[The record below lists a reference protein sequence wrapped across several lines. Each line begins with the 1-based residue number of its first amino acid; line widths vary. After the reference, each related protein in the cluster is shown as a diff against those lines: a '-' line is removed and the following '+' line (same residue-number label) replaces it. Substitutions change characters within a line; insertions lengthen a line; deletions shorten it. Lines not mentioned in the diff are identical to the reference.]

1 MTPFHS
7 KYLAHALTLKHASC
21 DIENLTRSIAN
32 ARVDLNPHQVRAAL
46 FALQSPLSRGVI
58 LADEVG
64 LGKTIEAGLVIAQRW
79 AERRR
84 HILLIVPAFLRKQW
98 EQELRDKFF
107 LPVKIIDSK
116 KLKEA
121 QSAGEKNP
129 FDTNNH
135 IIVCSYSFAVEQS
148 DLLKIVN
155 WDLAVIDEAHR
166 LRNVYKS
173 SNKQAK
179 SIADTLSTTPKL
191 LLTATPLQNN
201 LMELYGLVSIIDPH
215 TFGDS
220 DSFRCQFIQSKGNEL
235 CYQQLRERLRPLAI
249 RTLRKQVQGYV
260 SFTNRRALTQPFYPT
275 NDEQK
280 LYDGVT
286 AYLQKEQLYALPSS
300 QRQLITMIL
309 RKLLASSPTAIA
321 HTLRSLVSRLEKQG
335 GAEVI
340 LDPEEQELLE
350 TLSEDWQ
357 EDSQTT
363 QSQEINPDELVKKK
377 QIREEIEELR
387 SYVDLAEN
395 VRKNTKSEALLV
407 ALQTAFEQAEKI
419 GAPKKVVIF
428 TESRRTQR
436 FLFDFLS
443 NHGYQNQLVVI
454 NGTNTDGCSK
464 EIYAAWLKKHCDS
477 DRVTGS
483 KAVDIKA
490 ALVDRFREQAT
501 ILLATEAAAEGV
513 NLQFCSL
520 VINYDL
526 PWNPQ
531 RVEQRIGRCHRY
543 GQKHDVV
550 VVNFI
555 NQHNE
560 ADQRVYDLLNDKFK
574 LFDGVFGASDEVLGA
589 IESGVDIEKRIAQV
603 YQTCRTTE
611 EIREAF
617 DQLRHELDVEIQAN
631 YREAKSSI
639 FEHLDEE
646 VISLLKVQHSET
658 ETSLNRREQW
668 LFQLLCHELGESI
681 IPDLTTYSFIQKQ
694 AGEGQ
699 KKCFLNWRLA
709 EEHGGY
715 HVREDDPL
723 VQQSIAK
730 ALNHALSPTEIIF
743 DYSSYTGKIS
753 LLESLI
759 GHSGWLELSHL
770 KIETFETVEFLLFSA
785 KTDTG
790 ETIAPEVCE
799 KLFQL
804 SAKLIKPIEVIANLD
819 SIREEHQRSCLQ
831 QVENRVSKLYDQEV
845 EKLDGWSE
853 DLKLGLER
861 QLKELEKEIKEAR
874 KSSHLSK
881 SLHEKLENQKRIKT
895 LENQR
900 SAKRRSLYSEQDRIE
915 ERRDALIS
923 RLEKRIATRTSTTP
937 LFTIRWAIK

>member
-1 MTPFHS
+1 MTEYHS

-46 FALQSPLSRGVI
+46 FALQSPLSKGVI

-79 AERRR
+79 AERKR

-107 LPVKIIDSK
+107 LPVKILDSK
-116 KLKEA
+116 KLKEE
-121 QSAGEKNP
+121 QIVGESNP
-129 FDTNNH
+129 FNTTNH
-135 IIVCSYSFAVEQS
+135 IVICSYSFAVDQS
-148 DLLKIVN
+148 YLLKNVN
-155 WDLAVIDEAHR
+155 WNLAVIDEAHR

-179 SIADTLSTTPKL
+179 SIAETLAEVPKL

-215 TFGDS
+215 TFGDPE
-220 DSFRCQFIQSKGNEL
+220 SFRCQFVQSKGDEL
-235 CYQQLRERLRPLAI
+235 CYHQLRERLRPIAI

-260 SFTNRRALTQPFYPT
+260 SFTNRRAFTQPFYPT
-275 NDEQK
+275 DDEQR
-280 LYDGVT
+280 LYDGVS
-286 AYLQKEQLYALPSS
+286 AYLQKEQLHALPSS
-300 QRQLITMIL
+300 QRQLITMVL
-309 RKLLASSPTAIA
+309 RKLLASSPTAVV
-321 HTLRSLVSRLEKQG
+321 HTLKSLVSRLEKQG
-335 GAEVI
+335 GPEVI

-357 EDSQTT
+357 EDNQISE
-363 QSQEINPDELVKKK
+363 SKALDSNELTKKK

-387 SYVDLAEN
+387 SYIDLAEN
-395 VRKNTKSEALLV
+395 IRKNTKSEALLS

-419 GAPKKVVIF
+419 GAPKKVVVF
-428 TESRRTQR
+428 TESKRTQR
-436 FLFDFLS
+436 FLFEFLS
-443 NHGYQNQLVVI
+443 NHGFQNQLVLI
-454 NGTNTDGCSK
+454 NGTNTDECSK
-464 EIYAAWLKKHCDS
+464 EIYTSWLKEHGDS
-477 DRVTGS
+477 DRATGS

-520 VINYDL
+520 IINYDL

-603 YQTCRTTE
+603 YQICRTTE

-631 YREAKSSI
+631 YKEAKSSI

-646 VISLLKVQHSET
+646 VVSLLKMQHSET
-658 ETSLNRREQW
+658 ESSLNRREQW

-681 IPDLTTYSFIQKQ
+681 VPDMTTYSFTHKQ
-694 AGEGQ
+694 TGN
-699 KKCFLNWRLA
+699 KPKRSFLNWRLA
-709 EEHGGY
+709 EEHGG
-715 HVREDDPL
+715 HHLREDDPF
-723 VQQSIAK
+723 VQRTITK
-730 ALNHALSPTEIIF
+730 ALNYTLSPAEMVF
-743 DYSSYTGKIS
+743 DYSTYSGKIS
-753 LLESLI
+753 LLESLV
-759 GHSGWLELSHL
+759 GQSGWLELSHL
-770 KIETFETVEFLLFSA
+770 KIDTFETVEFLISSA
-785 KTDTG
+785 KTDAG
-790 ETIAPEVCE
+790 EVIAPEICE

-804 SAKLIKPIEVIANLD
+804 PATIIKKISDPVNLE
-819 SIREEHQRSCLQ
+819 SIRKQHQQDCLQ
-831 QVENRVSKLYDQEV
+831 QVEDRVSKLYDQEV

-853 DLKLGLER
+853 DLKIGLER

-874 KSSHLSK
+874 KSTHLSK
-881 SLHEKLENQKRIKT
+881 SLTEKLDNQKRIKT

-915 ERRDALIS
+915 ERRDELIS
-923 RLEKRIATRTSTTP
+923 RLEKRIAPRTSSTP

>member
-1 MTPFHS
+1 MTKFHS

-46 FALQSPLSRGVI
+46 FALHSPLSKGVI

-107 LPVKIIDSK
+107 LPVKILDSK
-116 KLKEA
+116 KLKES
-121 QSAGEKNP
+121 QSAGELNP
-129 FDTNNH
+129 FNTNNH
-135 IIVCSYSFAVEQS
+135 IVICSYSFAVDQS
-148 DLLKIVN
+148 HYLKAVN

-179 SIADTLSTTPKL
+179 SIAETLAETPKL

-215 TFGDS
+215 TFGDPE
-220 DSFRCQFIQSKGNEL
+220 SFRCQFVQPKVDEL

-260 SFTNRRALTQPFYPT
+260 SFTNRRAFTQPFYPT
-275 NDEQK
+275 NDEQR
-280 LYDGVT
+280 LYDGVS
-286 AYLQKEQLYALPSS
+286 AYLQKAQLHALPSS
-300 QRQLITMIL
+300 QRQLITMVL

-321 HTLRSLVSRLEKQG
+321 HTLKSLVSRLEKQG
-335 GAEVI
+335 GSEVI

-350 TLSEDWQ
+350 ALSEDWQ
-357 EDSQTT
+357 EDINTVKP
-363 QSQEINPDELVKKK
+363 EIDLGELAKKK

-387 SYVDLAEN
+387 SYIDLAEN
-395 VRKNTKSEALLV
+395 IRKNTKSEALLS
-407 ALQTAFEQAEKI
+407 ALQIAFEQAKKI
-419 GAPKKVVIF
+419 GAPKKVVVF
-428 TESRRTQR
+428 TESKRTQR

-443 NHGYQNQLVVI
+443 THGYQNQLVLI
-454 NGTNTDGCSK
+454 NGTNTDQCSK
-464 EIYAAWLKKHCDS
+464 EIYTSWLKEHGES
-477 DRVTGS
+477 ERVTGS

-520 VINYDL
+520 IINYDL

-631 YREAKSSI
+631 YRDAKASI

-646 VISLLKVQHSET
+646 VVSLLKMQHTET
-658 ETSLNRREQW
+658 ETSLNRREQL

-681 IPDLTTYSFIQKQ
+681 VPDIATYSFIQEHIGNKP
-694 AGEGQ
+694 
-699 KKCFLNWRLA
+699 KRFFLNWRLA
-709 EEHGGY
+709 EEHCG
-715 HVREDDPL
+715 HHLREDDPL
-723 VQQSIAK
+723 VQNTITK
-730 ALNHALSPTEIIF
+730 ALNHSVSPAEIVI
-743 DYSSYTGKIS
+743 DYSAYSGKIS
-753 LLESLI
+753 LLEPLV
-759 GHSGWLELSHL
+759 GHSGWLELSLL

-785 KTDTG
+785 RNDTG
-790 ETIAPEVCE
+790 EVISADICE
-799 KLFQL
+799 KMLQL
-804 SAKLIKPIEVIANLD
+804 PAIIMKPLEDIANLD
-819 SIREEHQRSCLQ
+819 SIREQHQHDCLQ
-831 QVENRVSKLYDQEV
+831 QVEDRVSKLYDQEV

-881 SLHEKLENQKRIKT
+881 TLTEKLDNQKKIKT

-900 SAKRRSLYSEQDRIE
+900 SVKRRSLYSEQDRIE
-915 ERRDALIS
+915 ERRDELIS
-923 RLEKRIATRTSTTP
+923 RLEKRIAPRTSSIP

>member
-1 MTPFHS
+1 MTKFHS
-7 KYLAHALTLKHASC
+7 KYLAHALSLKHASC

-46 FALQSPLSRGVI
+46 FALHSPLSKGVI

-64 LGKTIEAGLVIAQRW
+64 LGKTIEAGLVVAQRW

-107 LPVKIIDSK
+107 LPVKILDSK
-116 KLKEA
+116 KLKEG
-121 QSAGEKNP
+121 QVAGEPNP
-129 FDTNNH
+129 FDTTNH
-135 IIVCSYSFAVEQS
+135 IVICSYSFAVDQS
-148 DLLKIVN
+148 HLLKEVS

-179 SIADTLSTTPKL
+179 SIAETLEDVPKL

-215 TFGDS
+215 TFGDVE
-220 DSFRCQFIQSKGNEL
+220 SFRCQFVQSKGDEL

-249 RTLRKQVQGYV
+249 RTLRKQVQAYV
-260 SFTNRRALTQPFYPT
+260 SFTNRRAFTQPFYPT
-275 NDEQK
+275 DDEQR
-280 LYDGVT
+280 LYDGVS
-286 AYLQKEQLYALPSS
+286 AYLQKEHLYALPSG
-300 QRQLITMIL
+300 QRQLITMVL
-309 RKLLASSPTAIA
+309 RKLLASSPIAIA
-321 HTLRSLVSRLEKQG
+321 HTLKGLVSQLEKQG
-335 GAEVI
+335 GLEVI
-340 LDPEEQELLE
+340 LDLEEQELLE

-357 EDSQTT
+357 EDISTIKPLDT
-363 QSQEINPDELVKKK
+363 DPGELVKKK

-387 SYVDLAEN
+387 LYINLAEN
-395 VRKNTKSEALLV
+395 IRKNTKSEALLI
-407 ALQTAFEQAEKI
+407 ALGTAFEQAEKI
-419 GAPKKVVIF
+419 GAPKKVVVF
-428 TESRRTQR
+428 TESKRTQR
-436 FLFDFLS
+436 FLFEFLS
-443 NHGYQNQLVVI
+443 SHGYQNQLVII
-454 NGTNTDGCSK
+454 NGTNTDESSK
-464 EIYAAWLKKHCDS
+464 EIYNSWLKKHLES

-490 ALVDRFREQAT
+490 ALVDHFREDAT

-520 VINYDL
+520 IFNYDL

-617 DQLRHELDVEIQAN
+617 DQLRQELDVEIQAN
-631 YREAKSSI
+631 YKEAKSSI

-646 VISLLKVQHSET
+646 VVSLLKMQHSET
-658 ETSLNRREQW
+658 ESSLNRREQC

-681 IPDLTTYSFIQKQ
+681 EPDIDTYSFMQQQ
-694 AGEGQ
+694 AGSEP

-709 EEHGGY
+709 EEHGG
-715 HVREDDPL
+715 HHIREDDSW
-723 VQQSIAK
+723 VQNTIAN
-730 ALNHALSPTEIIF
+730 ALNHSLHPSEIVF
-743 DYSSYTGKIS
+743 DYSSYSGKIS
-753 LLESLI
+753 LLEPLI
-759 GHSGWLELSHL
+759 GQSGWLELSHF
-770 KIETFETVEFLLFSA
+770 KIDTFETVEFLLFSA
-785 KTDTG
+785 KNDGG
-790 ETIAPEVCE
+790 EVISPEICE
-799 KLFQL
+799 KFFQL
-804 SAKLIKPIEVIANLD
+804 PAAIIKLMEDLPGLE
-819 SIREEHQRSCLQ
+819 SILEQHQKSCLQ
-831 QVENRVSKLYDQEV
+831 QVEGRVSKLYDQEV

-853 DLKLGLER
+853 DLKIGLER
-861 QLKELEKEIKEAR
+861 QLKELEKEIKEAK
-874 KSSHLSK
+874 KSSQLSK
-881 SLHEKLENQKRIKT
+881 SLTEKLDNQKRIKT

-915 ERRDALIS
+915 ERRDELIS
-923 RLEKRIATRTSTTP
+923 RLEKRIAPRTSSTS

>member
-1 MTPFHS
+1 MTQYHS
-7 KYLAHALTLKHASC
+7 KYLAQALTLKHASC
-21 DIENLTRSIAN
+21 DIQNLTRSIAS

-46 FALQSPLSRGVI
+46 FALHSPLSKGVI

-84 HILLIVPAFLRKQW
+84 NILLIVPAFLRKQW

-107 LPVKIIDSK
+107 LPVKILDSK

-121 QSAGEKNP
+121 QSAGEHNP
-129 FDTNNH
+129 FDTTSH
-135 IIVCSYSFAVEQS
+135 IVICSYSFAVDQGH
-148 DLLKIVN
+148 LLKSVK

-179 SIADTLSTTPKL
+179 SIAEILAETPKL

-215 TFGDS
+215 TFGDVE
-220 DSFRCQFIQSKGNEL
+220 SFRCQFLQSKGDEPF
-235 CYQQLRERLRPLAI
+235 YQQLRERLRPLAI

-260 SFTNRRALTQPFYPT
+260 SFTNRRAFTQPFYPT

-280 LYDGVT
+280 LYDGVS
-286 AYLQKEQLYALPSS
+286 AYLQKEQLHALPSS
-300 QRQLITMIL
+300 QRQLITMVL

-321 HTLRSLVSRLEKQG
+321 HTLKSLVSRLEKQG
-335 GAEVI
+335 GPDVI

-350 TLSEDWQ
+350 TLSDDWQ
-357 EDSQTT
+357 ENPHTVNPT
-363 QSQEINPDELVKKK
+363 ERNPDDLVKKK
-377 QIREEIEELR
+377 QIREEIDELR
-387 SYVDLAEN
+387 SYINLAEDI
-395 VRKNTKSEALLV
+395 RKNTKSEALLV
-407 ALQTAFEQAEKI
+407 ALQTSFEQAEKI

-428 TESRRTQR
+428 TESKRTQR
-436 FLFDFLS
+436 FLFEFLS
-443 NHGYQNQLVVI
+443 GHGYQNQLVVI
-454 NGTNTDGCSK
+454 NGTNSDECSK
-464 EIYAAWLKKHCDS
+464 EIYDAWLKKHGDS

-603 YQTCRTTE
+603 YQTCRTKE
-611 EIREAF
+611 EIRDAF
-617 DQLRHELDVEIQAN
+617 DQLRHELDVEIQTT
-631 YREAKSSI
+631 YREAKTSI

-646 VISLLKVQHSET
+646 VVALLKVQHNET
-658 ETSLNRREQW
+658 ESSLNRREQW
-668 LFQLLCHELGESI
+668 LFQLLCHELSESI
-681 IPDLTTYSFIQKQ
+681 VPDIATYSFLLKQLENKQKRF
-694 AGEGQ
+694 
-699 KKCFLNWRLA
+699 FLNWRLA
-709 EEHGGY
+709 EEHGGQ
-715 HVREDDPL
+715 HLREDDPL
-723 VQQSIAK
+723 VQSTITN
-730 ALNHALSPTEIIF
+730 ALNQSLSSAEIIF
-743 DYSSYTGKIS
+743 DYSSYIGKIS
-753 LLESLI
+753 LLDPLV

-770 KIETFETVEFLLFSA
+770 KIDTFETVEFLLFSA
-785 KTDTG
+785 KTDDG
-790 ETIAPEVCE
+790 EVIPPEVCE
-799 KLFQL
+799 KIFQL
-804 SAKLIKPIEVIANLD
+804 SGSIVKPIKDIADLD
-819 SIREEHQRSCLQ
+819 SIREHHQQNSIK
-831 QVENRVSKLYDQEV
+831 QVEERVSTLYDQEV

-881 SLHEKLENQKRIKT
+881 SLSEKLENQKRIKS
-895 LENQR
+895 LESQR
-900 SAKRRSLYSEQDRIE
+900 SAKRRSLYSEQDKIE
-915 ERRDALIS
+915 ERRDELIA
-923 RLEKRIATRTSTTP
+923 RLEKRIAPRTCSTP
-937 LFTIRWAIK
+937 IFTIRWTIR

>member
-1 MTPFHS
+1 MTKFHS

-46 FALQSPLSRGVI
+46 FALQSPLSKGVI

-98 EQELRDKFF
+98 EQELREKFF
-107 LPVKIIDSK
+107 LPVKILDSK

-121 QSAGEKNP
+121 QSVGEPNP
-129 FDTNNH
+129 FNTTNH
-135 IIVCSYSFAVEQS
+135 IVICSYSFAVDQS
-148 DLLKIVN
+148 HHLKAVN

-166 LRNVYKS
+166 LRNVYKT

-179 SIADTLSTTPKL
+179 SIAETLAETPKL

-215 TFGDS
+215 TFGDLE
-220 DSFRCQFIQSKGNEL
+220 SFRCQFMQSKVDEL

-275 NDEQK
+275 DEEQR
-280 LYDGVT
+280 LYDGVS
-286 AYLQKEQLYALPSS
+286 AYLQKEQLYALPSG
-300 QRQLITMIL
+300 QRQLITMVL
-309 RKLLASSPTAIA
+309 RKLLASSPVAITY
-321 HTLRSLVSRLEKQG
+321 TLKGLVSQLEKQG
-335 GAEVI
+335 GIEVI
-340 LDPEEQELLE
+340 LDPEEQELLDS
-350 TLSEDWQ
+350 LSEDWQ
-357 EDSQTT
+357 EDISSNKLQD
-363 QSQEINPDELVKKK
+363 IDPGELTKKK
-377 QIREEIEELR
+377 QIREEIDELR
-387 SYVDLAEN
+387 SYIDLAEN
-395 VRKNTKSEALLV
+395 IRKNTKSEALLI
-407 ALQTAFEQAEKI
+407 ALGTAFEQAKKI
-419 GAPKKVVIF
+419 GAPKKVVVF
-428 TESRRTQR
+428 TESKRTQR
-436 FLFDFLS
+436 FLFEFLS
-443 NHGYQNQLVVI
+443 NHGYQNQLVLI
-454 NGTNTDGCSK
+454 NGTNTDQSSK
-464 EIYAAWLKKHCDS
+464 EVYESWLKQHSGS

-490 ALVDRFREQAT
+490 ALVDHFREQAT

-560 ADQRVYDLLNDKFK
+560 ADQRVYDLLKDKFK

-589 IESGVDIEKRIAQV
+589 IESGVDIEMRIAQV
-603 YQTCRTTE
+603 YQVCRTTE

-617 DQLRHELDVEIQAN
+617 DQLRQELDVEIQAN

-646 VISLLKVQHSET
+646 VVSLLKVQHSET
-658 ETSLNRREQW
+658 ESSLNRREQW

-681 IPDLTTYSFIQKQ
+681 DPDMATFSFGLQQ
-694 AGEGQ
+694 EGERS

-709 EEHGGY
+709 EKHGGH

-723 VQQSIAK
+723 VQNTITT
-730 ALNHALSPTEIIF
+730 ALNYALPPAEIVF
-743 DYSSYTGKIS
+743 DYSSYSGKIS
-753 LLESLI
+753 LLDPLL
-759 GHSGWLELSHL
+759 GQSGTLELSHF
-770 KIETFETVEFLLFSA
+770 KIDTFETVEFLLFSA
-785 KTDTG
+785 KTDSG
-790 ETIAPEVCE
+790 EIIPPETCE

-804 SAKLIKPIEVIANLD
+804 PATIIKPIADVVNLEA
-819 SIREEHQRSCLQ
+819 ILEQNQKSCLK
-831 QVENRVSKLYDQEV
+831 QVEDRVSQLYDQEV
-845 EKLDGWSE
+845 DKLDGWSE
-853 DLKLGLER
+853 DLKIGLER

-881 SLHEKLENQKRIKT
+881 SLTEKLENQKRIKN

-915 ERRDALIS
+915 ERRDELIS
-923 RLEKRIATRTSTTP
+923 RLEKRIAPLTSTTS

>member
-1 MTPFHS
+1 MTKFHS

-21 DIENLTRSIAN
+21 DIDNLTRSIAN

-46 FALQSPLSRGVI
+46 FALESPLSKGVI

-107 LPVKIIDSK
+107 LPVKILDAK
-116 KLKEA
+116 KLKES
-121 QSAGEKNP
+121 QLAGESNP
-129 FDTNNH
+129 FNSTNH
-135 IIVCSYSFAVEQS
+135 IVICSYSFAVDQS
-148 DLLKIVN
+148 HHLKAVN
-155 WDLAVIDEAHR
+155 WNLAVIDEAHR

-179 SIADTLSTTPKL
+179 SIAETLAETPKL

-215 TFGDS
+215 TFGDPE
-220 DSFRCQFIQSKGNEL
+220 SFRSQFVQSKGDEL

-260 SFTNRRALTQPFYPT
+260 SFTNRRAFTQPFYPT
-275 NDEQK
+275 DDEQK
-280 LYDGVT
+280 LYDGVS
-286 AYLQKEQLYALPSS
+286 AYLQKEQLYALPSG
-300 QRQLITMIL
+300 QRQLITMVL
-309 RKLLASSPTAIA
+309 RKLLASSPIAIA
-321 HTLRSLVSRLEKQG
+321 HTLKRLVSQLEKQG
-335 GAEVI
+335 GLEVI

-357 EDSQTT
+357 EDISRAKP
-363 QSQEINPDELVKKK
+363 QELEHGELAKKK
-377 QIREEIEELR
+377 QIRDEIEELR
-387 SYVDLAEN
+387 SYIDLAEN
-395 VRKNTKSEALLV
+395 IRKNTKSEALLV
-407 ALQTAFEQAEKI
+407 ALGIAFEQAEKI
-419 GAPKKVVIF
+419 GAPKKVVVF
-428 TESRRTQR
+428 TESKRTQR
-436 FLFDFLS
+436 FLFEFLS
-443 NHGYQNQLVVI
+443 NHGYQNELVIV
-454 NGTNTDGCSK
+454 NGTNTDESSK
-464 EIYAAWLKKHCDS
+464 EIYSSWLKKHSDS

-490 ALVDRFREQAT
+490 ALVDRFRDQAK

-520 VINYDL
+520 IINYDL

-603 YQTCRTTE
+603 YQICRTTE

-617 DQLRHELDVEIQAN
+617 DQLRHELDIEIQAN

-646 VISLLKVQHSET
+646 VVSLLKMQHSET
-658 ETSLNRREQW
+658 ESSLNRREQW
-668 LFQLLCHELGESI
+668 LFQLLCQEFGESI
-681 IPDLTTYSFIQKQ
+681 SPNATTYSFIQHQ
-694 AGEGQ
+694 EGKDQ

-709 EEHGGY
+709 KEHGG
-715 HVREDDPL
+715 HHIREDDPL
-723 VQQSIAK
+723 IQNVITK
-730 ALNHALSPTEIIF
+730 AIDYSLAPTEIIF
-743 DYSSYTGKIS
+743 DYSSYSGKIS
-753 LLESLI
+753 LLEPLI
-759 GHSGWLELSHL
+759 GNTGSLELSHF
-770 KIETFETVEFLLFSA
+770 KIDTFESVEFLLFSA

-790 ETIAPEVCE
+790 EVISSEACE
-799 KLFQL
+799 KFFQL
-804 SAKLIKPIEVIANLD
+804 PATTVELSNEIANLE
-819 SIREEHQRSCLQ
+819 SIREQHKQNCLQ
-831 QVENRVSKLYDQEV
+831 KVEDRVSKLYDQEV
-845 EKLDGWSE
+845 EKLEGWSE
-853 DLKLGLER
+853 DLKIGLER

-874 KSSHLSK
+874 KSSQLSK
-881 SLHEKLENQKRIKT
+881 SLNEKLDNQKRIKT

-915 ERRDALIS
+915 ERRDELIS
-923 RLEKRIATRTSTTP
+923 RLEKRIAPRTSSTQ